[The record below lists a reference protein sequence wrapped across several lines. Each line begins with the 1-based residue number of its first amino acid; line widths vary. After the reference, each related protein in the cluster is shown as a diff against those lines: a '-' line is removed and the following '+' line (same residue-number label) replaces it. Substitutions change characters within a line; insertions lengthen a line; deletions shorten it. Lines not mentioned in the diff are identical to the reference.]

1 MRLLKYI
8 IILVMLFKMSFN
20 TVQAQI
26 DSIFWF
32 AAPWVTPD
40 HDGNVQMAFRIST
53 FGAPATVRIQL
64 PAMTYDTTFVV
75 PANSLAD
82 VPISHLVND
91 IESKP
96 ADMLLTGG
104 IKITS
109 DELITVVYD
118 FISDL
123 ITISP
128 GTPNNPETYSL
139 KGQNGMGE
147 EFVVPFQTLWNN
159 RVLST
164 DRNGDGFVT
173 QPKQYFSVIATEDNT
188 IIYIK
193 PNCDVIGHPADI
205 TYSVVLPL
213 AGNVYTCENAVMT
226 TSNAGSSLSGS
237 IVSSDKPVSV
247 TINDDSVITG
257 GGGCF
262 DLQGDQIVPTDV
274 IGNEYIVN
282 IGFLFA
288 GSDESI
294 FIIPAENFTTI
305 TVTDAGGTTT
315 QLLNQGETWQYSIT
329 DPLTHVISDKPVYLV
344 HMSGYG
350 CETGLAILPPLN
362 CAGSAEVSFS
372 RNNNQQF
379 LLNLLCE
386 AGDEFGFTLTGPG
399 TGTINPAVF
408 NPVPGTGGAWVG
420 AQIDFTA
427 LEIPS
432 GTQNTITNS
441 MGFFSMGVING
452 GPSTGCLYHYMSSFH
467 RKTITDAGND
477 VTLCN
482 GEPVVN
488 LNGSVIGGSTTG
500 EWTVLDGT
508 GVLNNPTNFNT
519 TYEPT
524 TGDYGQGYLTF
535 VLSSSGNCEPVRDTM
550 VVTFIQSP
558 IVDAGIDDSYCKNN
572 IGAVPIVGDV
582 LFAAGAA
589 WTGGNGGA
597 FGNPGSLTTT
607 YTPSPIDIAEDS
619 VILYLTSAGSFFAC
633 PDHMD
638 SVVIYF
644 TEAPTVIA
652 GIDLV
657 LCSNEGIVDLSG
669 IVTGPS
675 GTGEWSF
682 SGTGAFSTSASD
694 LNTDY
699 LISIG
704 DIAFG
709 SVVLTLESTN
719 NGNCLLEQDNILVTF
734 LDEPVVQIT
743 SSDSVCSNINLL
755 SLDGTLTLGYN
766 PTWTTNGFGSIV
778 TPGVLNTQYNISPV
792 DTAAGFIDVFLSSD
806 PGICPVEYDS
816 MRIFFIDPPQAYA
829 GIDQDFCS
837 NEVVQL
843 NGVINGIN
851 TNGSWSTMGTGTFN
865 PSNNL
870 VVTSYIPSA
879 IDIANGSVNLIL
891 TSTSVFGCP
900 PDVDM
905 ITITFKPSP
914 IADFSSTIACEGDNT
929 VFTDLSTTTSGTI
942 SGWDWDF
949 GDAGTSI
956 AQNPTHTYSGSGT
969 FIGTLT
975 VTGSNGCTETYSNSV
990 VINPAPIASFNSTVA
1005 CVDEVVLF
1013 NDASFISSGSVT
1025 DWLYDFGTSTSTDQ
1039 NSSFIFTSS
1048 GSQNVT
1054 LTATSDLGCEDDTTV
1069 VINIFPSPIA
1079 DFSFTPNPAM
1089 VLENV
1094 FFTDESVGN
1103 QLSGWSWL
1111 FGNGQGNNI
1120 QNPIYQYPEGGDY
1133 SVLLVVT
1140 DINGC
1145 QDSISKIISIA
1156 LPPVLPTGFSPN
1168 GDGEN
1173 DVFWIRGGPFE
1184 AVTFNIY
1191 NKWGELIFTAD
1202 KSMYETTW
1210 EDLGWNGMYH
1220 ELLSPIGVYTW
1231 TFVVEMA
1238 NGLIIKESG
1247 DVTLIR

>member
-1 MRLLKYI
+1 MRLLKYL
-8 IILVMLFKMSFN
+8 IILVMPFKMSFN

-26 DSIFWF
+26 DTVFWF

-40 HDGNVQMAFRIST
+40 HDNNVQLAFRIST
-53 FGAPATVRIQL
+53 FGAPATVRMQL
-64 PAMTYDTTFVV
+64 PAGTFDTTFVV
-75 PANSLAD
+75 PANGLAD
-82 VPISHLVND
+82 VPLDYLVNSL
-91 IESKP
+91 ESKP
-96 ADMLLTGG
+96 ADAILTSGV
-104 IKITS
+104 KITS
-109 DELITVVYD
+109 DEMITVVYD

-139 KGQNGMGE
+139 KGQNGMGT
-147 EFVVPFQTLWNN
+147 EFVTPFQTLWWNQN
-159 RVLST
+159 QTT
-164 DRNGDGFVT
+164 DRNGDGFIT
-173 QPKQYFSVIATEDNT
+173 QPKQYFSVVATEDNT
-188 IIYIK
+188 TIYIK
-193 PNCDVIGHPADI
+193 PNCDVVGHPADV
-205 TYSVVLPL
+205 TYAVFLPF
-213 AGNVYTCENAVMT
+213 AGNVYTCENAVMNT
-226 TSNAGSSLSGS
+226 NVPGNNLSGS

-247 TINDDSVITG
+247 TINDDSVRTG
-257 GGGCF
+257 GGGCY

-305 TVTDAGGTTT
+305 NVTDDGGTTT

-329 DPLTHVISDKPVYLV
+329 DPLTHIISDKPVYLI

-362 CAGSAEVSFS
+362 CAGSDEVSFA
-372 RNNNQQF
+372 RNNDQQF
-379 LLNLLCE
+379 LLNILCA
-386 AGDEFGFTLTGPG
+386 AGDEGSFTFTGPG
-399 TGTINPAVF
+399 TATVPAAAF
-408 NPVPGTGGAWVG
+408 SPVPGTGGAWVG
-420 AQIDFTA
+420 AQIDYSIA
-427 LEIPS
+427 EIPS
-432 GTQNTITNS
+432 STQNTITNS
-441 MGFFSMGVING
+441 AGYFSLGVING

-482 GEPVVN
+482 GEPLIN
-488 LNGSVIGGSTTG
+488 LSGSVTGGSTTG

-558 IVDAGIDDSYCKNN
+558 VVDAGIDDSYCKNN
-572 IGAVPIVGDV
+572 IGAVPIIGDV

-607 YTPSPIDIAEDS
+607 YTPSPLDIAEDS
-619 VILYLTSAGSFFAC
+619 VVLYLTSAGSFFAC
-633 PDHMD
+633 PDD
-638 SVVIYF
+638 EDTVVIYF
-644 TEAPTVIA
+644 TEAPSVTA

-657 LCSNEGIVDLSG
+657 LCSNESIVDLAG

-675 GTGEWSF
+675 GTGDWSF
-682 SGTGAFSTSASD
+682 DGSGAFSTNASD

-699 LISIG
+699 LISTG
-704 DIAFG
+704 D
-709 SVVLTLESTN
+709 VVTGNVTLTLTSTN
-719 NGNCLLEQDNILVTF
+719 NGNCLVEQDSIEVTF
-734 LDEPVVQIT
+734 LDEPVIQIT
-743 SSDSVCSNINLL
+743 SSDSVCSSNNIL
-755 SLDGTLTLGYN
+755 SLDGTMTLGYS
-766 PTWTTNGFGSIV
+766 PTWTTTGFGSIV
-778 TPGVLNTQYNISPV
+778 SPGVLNTQYNITPV

-816 MRIFFIDPPQAYA
+816 MRIYFIDPPQAYA
-829 GIDQDFCS
+829 GPDQEFCS

-843 NGVINGIN
+843 NGLVTGIN
-851 TNGSWSTMGTGTFN
+851 TDGSWATMGTGTFN

-870 VVTSYIPSA
+870 VVTNYEPSP

-900 PDVDM
+900 PDNDV

-914 IADFSSTIACEGDNT
+914 IADFSSTVACEGDNT

-942 SGWDWDF
+942 SGWDWEF

-969 FIGTLT
+969 FIGILT
-975 VTGSNGCTETYSNSV
+975 VTGSNGCFDSDTNNV

-1005 CVDEVVLF
+1005 CIDEVVLF

-1025 DWLYDFGTSTSTDQ
+1025 GWLYDFGSATSTDQ
-1039 NSSFIFTSS
+1039 NSSHTFTAS
-1048 GSQNVT
+1048 GTQNVT
-1054 LTATSDLGCEDDTTV
+1054 LTATSDLGCTDDTTV
-1069 VINIFPSPIA
+1069 AINIFPSPVA

-1089 VLENV
+1089 VLEDV
-1094 FFTDESVGN
+1094 YFTDQSNGN
-1103 QLSGWSWL
+1103 QLSGWLWE
-1111 FGNGQGNNI
+1111 FGDNAGDNV
-1120 QNPIYQYPEGGDY
+1120 QNPIHAYPDGGEF
-1133 SVLLVVT
+1133 SILLVVT

-1145 QDSISKIISIA
+1145 QDSTSKIISIA

-1173 DVFWIRGGPFE
+1173 DIFIIRGGPFE
-1184 AVTFNIY
+1184 EVDFKVY
-1191 NKWGELIFTAD
+1191 NKWGELIF
-1202 KSMYETTW
+1202 STTDPN
-1210 EDLGWNGMYH
+1210 EGWNGMYNDT
-1220 ELLSPIGVYTW
+1220 LSPIGVYTW
-1231 TFVVEMA
+1231 TFAVQMA
-1238 NGLIIKESG
+1238 NGSIIKESG